1 MMVERG
7 KEREHERLGG
17 WGDIPSLPQALI
29 GAYLEAKAGLL
40 AAVGMSDSVSGM
52 SELLCIER
60 LCIDLA
66 VELRLAHRYLP
77 PWIRT
82 RFGSLGCGFD
92 ESCLYFAYCNASRR
106 AIFVRVSSLGHG
118 VTALNEWLPNFL
130 NFVILLSF
138 HESLHSPRP
147 LTH

>member
-1 MMVERG
+1 MTAEKD
-7 KEREHERLGG
+7 KEREHERSEG
-17 WGDIPSLPQALI
+17 WGDTLSLLQASI
-29 GAYLEAKAGLL
+29 GVYLEAKAGLL
-40 AAVGMSDSVSGM
+40 AAVGMSDSASGM

-66 VELRLAHRYLP
+66 VELQSAHRYLP

-118 VTALNEWLPNFL
+118 ITALNEWLPFL
-130 NFVILLSF
+130 EFGYPSIFS
-138 HESLHSPRP
+138 
-147 LTH
+147 